1 MTTTRT
7 VSPRF
12 SLGAWT
18 RLATLPLL
26 AANLVFAQ
34 ATATDTTAAT
44 DENVLKL
51 GKFEVTGSYL
61 PAAANSVAIPVI
73 SIDRA
78 AIENS
83 GSTSDVLEILRK
95 TAPQFN
101 GNANLGSGNANV
113 GSGSTNGGSQI
124 ALRNT
129 ATLVLVN
136 GRRVAY
142 APVGASGGFQF
153 VDVNLI
159 PVAAIERIEVLAD
172 GASAIYGSDAVA
184 GVVNVILR
192 SDFNGFEVGGRYGWT
207 TNKGHAAERSAYVVG
222 GAGNDKT
229 SFTLSAEWIKD
240 DPIFAYERP
249 YSAVTFGTPT
259 FAGSVNIGS
268 NYYFLDPSLGAPTVT
283 PGGQAPAALVAAGVY
298 SGPRTAGQQFELF
311 NLSRYVT
318 QRVGNQR
325 HALTAAFDHKITDTF
340 SLFGDVLYSNTRTYS
355 QINGQP
361 LNIGSLPAG
370 QFGNPFNVAA
380 TGRNRLV
387 TNPRQYFN
395 DTTGIRGVVGFKGAI
410 TDNWTWE
417 TAANYNRI
425 TQDYR
430 NPGVIN
436 NANLRAAVQAGAF
449 NMFARNNDPAT
460 YGSYNFVGTA
470 LGSFVSTLANYDA
483 KVRGTLVELPAGK
496 LDTAIG
502 VELRHEKLTG
512 EADPLSIPDVNGNIG
527 WNGATSLAPFSATRT
542 VKSVFAEVRVP
553 LLANAPAAHLLEVSG
568 AVRHEKYSDTS
579 NPTVPKITLR
589 YLPFSD
595 ELALRAT
602 YSKSFTAPTLYNM
615 FGPAGIGFT
624 APFSLTP
631 FGGGAAID
639 NMQTNYQTTSNPKLD
654 PARSRNWTAGVVY
667 SPKALKGFSLSVDYW
682 NIRQTGLISAYGGST
697 ILQSVENLGPA
708 SPYANLVRIGSFNG
722 TAITAPGQ
730 ISSGVPDDIYVTDAL
745 VNLSKLEL
753 DGFDVTAKYRW
764 DTGSWGT
771 FDFQSNVG
779 IYDHYKFFFLPGE
792 AGLETVAKST
802 ITNGTIP
809 RWQTYTSADYR
820 WGKWGGFL
828 GVRYLPSVTD
838 AEDGA
843 HVGSFYTLDAS
854 MSFGFDRGWRYLN
867 GARLTV
873 GVNNAFNRF
882 GPLDPTINTDANV
895 DISTY
900 GAMGRL
906 VYVDLKYR
914 F

>member
-7 VSPRF
+7 VPGRL
-12 SLGAWT
+12 SLSAWT

-34 ATATDTTAAT
+34 ATTNDTAAST
-44 DENVLKL
+44 DENVHKL

-61 PAAANSVAIPVI
+61 PAAANAVAIPVI
-73 SIDRA
+73 SIDRNT
-78 AIENS
+78 IENS
-83 GSTSDVLEILRK
+83 GNTSDVLEILRK

-207 TNKGHAAERSAYVVG
+207 TNQGHAAERSAYVVG
-222 GAGNDKT
+222 GAGNGKT
-229 SFTLSAEWIKD
+229 SFTMSAEWIKD

-249 YSAVTFGTPT
+249 YSAVTYGTPT

-268 NYYFLDPSLGAPTVT
+268 NYYYLNPSTGAPTVV
-283 PGGQAPAALVAAGVY
+283 PGGQSPAALVAAGVY
-298 SGPRTAGQQFELF
+298 TGPRTAGQQFELF
-311 NLSRYVT
+311 NLSQYVT

-325 HALTAAFDHKITDTF
+325 HAFTAAFDHKFTDSF
-340 SLFGDVLYSNTRTYS
+340 SLFGDVLYSNTRTHS

-361 LNIGSLPAG
+361 LNIGALPAG
-370 QFGNPFNVAA
+370 EFGNPFNVAA

-387 TNPRQYFN
+387 DNPRQYLS
-395 DTTGIRGVVGFKGAI
+395 DTTGIRGVVGLKGTI
-410 TDNWTWE
+410 TDNWSWE
-417 TAANYNRI
+417 AAANYNRI

-436 NANLRAAVQAGAF
+436 NANLITAVEEGAF
-449 NMFARNNDPAT
+449 NMFARNNDPAV
-460 YGSYNFVGTA
+460 YGPYNIVGTA
-470 LGSFVSTLANYDA
+470 MGGFVSTLANYDA
-483 KVRGTLVELPAGK
+483 KVRGTVMELPAGK
-496 LDTAIG
+496 LDAAVG
-502 VELRHEKLTG
+502 VELRKEKLTG
-512 EADPLSIPDVNGNIG
+512 EADPLSIPDAFGNIG
-527 WNGATSLAPFSATRT
+527 WNGATSLSPFVANRK
-542 VKSVFAEVRVP
+542 VQSVFAEVRVP

-568 AVRHEKYSDTS
+568 AVRYEKYDDTS
-579 NPTVPKITLR
+579 DPTVPKVTVR

-595 ELALRAT
+595 EFAIRGT

-624 APFSLTP
+624 SPFTLDP
-631 FGGGAAID
+631 FDGSDPID
-639 NMQTNYQTTSNPKLD
+639 NLQTNYQSTSNPNLD
-654 PARSRNWTAGVVY
+654 PAKSRNWTAGIVY
-667 SPKALKGFSLSVDYW
+667 SPKGVKGFSVSVDYW
-682 NIRQTGLISAYGGST
+682 NIKQTGLISSYGGAT
-697 ILQSVENLGPA
+697 ILQSVEDLGAA
-708 SPYANLVRIGSFNG
+708 SPYASRVRIGGFNG
-722 TAITAPGQ
+722 SAITAPGQ
-730 ISSGVPDDIYVTDAL
+730 ISTGVPDDIYVTDSL
-745 VNLSKLEL
+745 VNLAKLEL
-753 DGFDVTAKYRW
+753 DGFDVMAKYRW
-764 DTGSWGT
+764 DTGTWGT

-779 IYDHYKFFFLPGE
+779 VYNHYEFFFLPGDP
-792 AGLETVAKST
+792 GYDTVGKST

-820 WGKWGGFL
+820 YGNWGGFL

-838 AEDGA
+838 DVDGT

-854 MSFGFDRGWRYLN
+854 VSFGFDRGWRFLD
-867 GARLTV
+867 GARITV
-873 GVNNAFNRF
+873 GVNNVFNRF

-900 GAMGRL
+900 GSMGRL
-906 VYVDLKYR
+906 IYVDLKYR